1 MNATFRPR
9 QRSRASAY
17 ATGTLETTTP
27 IVASTEYSSVFS
39 VQRQSGA
46 ALKTSTKLCHT
57 KGWGQRRDD
66 SAWSLVI
73 SAVNSMKAM
82 GARKAIA
89 AAIRKLWFATASK
102 RRLRRTLAGGRLR
115 ANGRLTP
122 DALIGSPP
130 CGGPTV
136 AS

>member
-46 ALKTSTKLCHT
+46 ALKTSTKLCQA
-57 KGWGQRRDD
+57 KGCGHRRVD

-73 SAVNSMKAM
+73 SAVSSMKAI
-82 GARKAIA
+82 GAREAIA
-89 AAIRKLWFATASK
+89 AEIMKLWFATGSR

-115 ANGRLTP
+115 ANGTLTP
-122 DALIGSPP
+122 EALTGSP
-130 CGGPTV
+130 
-136 AS
+136 